1 MSNEDEIESLG
12 FDPDVTGNIGGR
24 LELAMSGINM
34 GKRDPREYR
43 IKLFENYFIL
53 GVNNSPAAN
62 ERRKTSRVC
71 ARVLG
76 GAQVSR
82 I

>member
-1 MSNEDEIESLG
+1 MYLNGL
-12 FDPDVTGNIGGR
+12 DPKLITIY
-24 LELAMSGINM
+24 SINM

-43 IKLFENYFIL
+43 IKLSENYFIL

-71 ARVLG
+71 ARVLV
-76 GAQVSR
+76 GAQVST
-82 I
+82 